1 MQAPIFVGMKAK
13 EKKPGRRVTV
23 YARVSERAK
32 ARLRKA
38 SKRSSRSMS
47 EELDFILLK
56 FYEEDAA
63 QPAPG
68 LGTSWV
74 ETNKGL
80 LIGKIPKED
89 YQRDDMTGYAL
100 RKYART

>member
-1 MQAPIFVGMKAK
+1 MKAK
-13 EKKPGRRVTV
+13 EKAPRRSVTV

-32 ARLRKA
+32 ARLRRA

-68 LGTSWV
+68 LGASWV
-74 ETNKGL
+74 EKNKGVL
-80 LIGKIPKED
+80 TGKIPKEA

-100 RKYART
+100 RKYARA